1 MGSFRLEIRR
11 GIYGLQGRTTL
22 FLTIIVFAATGLTGM
37 TYMRLSRDMMVSQVK
52 RRATDLAEALA
63 AAGSGAVERRDRQR
77 LTAVTEELVRN
88 VDVSYVVFT
97 DVTGHLLAAH
107 QNGPGLLD
115 ELIYRTT
122 SQIFVEPINQ
132 PELVTRGNRG
142 QHVDIVYPVT
152 VPVVLPN
159 DTPGISTIGFVR
171 LGVSIEGASKQMAS
185 IRRNTILL
193 ATGIALLM
201 VPLGYQVV
209 RNLLHPV
216 HHLVEAAQAIAAGRL
231 DTRIT
236 ELRRDEL
243 GELCAAF
250 NSMAERMQASHDSL
264 LKQSEELEDRVA
276 ERTDALEK
284 ANRQLQEAAARD
296 SLTGLYNRRHFN
308 DVLGQLFAESTR
320 YRTDLTCMMIDLD
333 NFKHV
338 NDSLGHQTGDR
349 LLQLVAEIIRRSV
362 RESDV
367 AVRYGGDEFAVI
379 LPRTAPDEA
388 RTSAE
393 RLLDSFRREVVA
405 QLPEASIASLSIGV
419 ASRHQDHPSS
429 SADLINLADEALY
442 LAKAGGKNR
451 ITVLRPSETSSI
463 RG

>member
-1 MGSFRLEIRR
+1 
-11 GIYGLQGRTTL
+11 
-22 FLTIIVFAATGLTGM
+22 
-37 TYMRLSRDMMVSQVK
+37 
-52 RRATDLAEALA
+52 
-63 AAGSGAVERRDRQR
+63 
-77 LTAVTEELVRN
+77 
-88 VDVSYVVFT
+88 
-97 DVTGHLLAAH
+97 
-107 QNGPGLLD
+107 
-115 ELIYRTT
+115 
-122 SQIFVEPINQ
+122 
-132 PELVTRGNRG
+132 
-142 QHVDIVYPVT
+142 
-152 VPVVLPN
+152 
-159 DTPGISTIGFVR
+159 
-171 LGVSIEGASKQMAS
+171 
-185 IRRNTILL
+185 
-193 ATGIALLM
+193 
-201 VPLGYQVV
+201 
-209 RNLLHPV
+209 
-216 HHLVEAAQAIAAGRL
+216 VEAAQAIAAGRL